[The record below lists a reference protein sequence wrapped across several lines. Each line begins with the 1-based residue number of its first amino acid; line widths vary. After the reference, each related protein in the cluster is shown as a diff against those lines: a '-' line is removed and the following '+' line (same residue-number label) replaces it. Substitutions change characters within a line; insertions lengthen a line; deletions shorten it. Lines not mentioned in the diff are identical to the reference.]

1 MLEKQDKLG
10 KCRGQSRA
18 AMVDGQ
24 EVKESPAENYR
35 VKGKDSLNGKRYR
48 KKNFIYI
55 YIYIYIIN
63 ESLLYST
70 GKSTQ

>member
-1 MLEKQDKLG
+1 
-10 KCRGQSRA
+10 
-18 AMVDGQ
+18 MVDGQ
-24 EVKESPAENYR
+24 EVKESPAENHR

-63 ESLLYST
+63 ERLLYST